1 MNEYRMILKGT
12 KQNCEDFTI
21 HFTWY
26 HSAAG
31 RITSVVK
38 NDEDG
43 TINLNLLVNEDRKEQ
58 IIDWARGY
66 GLKAL

>member
-1 MNEYRMILKGT
+1 MTEARLILKGT

-21 HFTWY
+21 DFTWF

-38 NDEDG
+38 NEQDG
-43 TINLNLLVNEDRKEQ
+43 TINLNLLVDEDRKES

-66 GLKAL
+66 GLRAI